1 MNSLAIQYI
10 VLGVLFIFACY
21 SVFKILAKN
30 FKSNG
35 KSKNKKGCDRGC
47 CS

>member
-1 MNSLAIQYI
+1 MNSLVIQYI

-30 FKSNG
+30 FDPNK